1 MSSKVKKKK
10 GNKKTSQVRPFRFLE
25 KIAIADAAFEA
36 QARTLEELFVNCA
49 KATFDAMVDFK
60 TVTPNQVEKL
70 KLENKT
76 LEDLLFDWL
85 AELIYLKDLKAML
98 FKEFS
103 VKIYKNENYR
113 LEGEVKGEAIDQ
125 NKHELRADVKAV
137 TYHLFEVKKTN
148 RLWKA
153 KVILDI

>member
-1 MSSKVKKKK
+1 MSLKAKKKK
-10 GNKKTSQVRPFRFLE
+10 GKKKTSRVRPFKFLE

-36 QARTLEELFVNCA
+36 YGKTLEELFINCA
-49 KATFDAMVDFK
+49 KATFEAMVDLK
-60 TVTPNQVEKL
+60 TVTLEQTETV

-76 LEDLLFDWL
+76 VDDLLFDWL

-98 FKEFS
+98 FKKFS

>member
-1 MSSKVKKKK
+1 MNSKAKKKK
-10 GNKKTSQVRPFRFLE
+10 SKKKTRRIQPFRFLE

-36 QARTLEELFVNCA
+36 YGKTLEELFVNCA
-49 KATFDAMVDFK
+49 KATFEAMADLK
-60 TVTPNQVEKL
+60 TVTPDQVETV

-76 LEDLLFDWL
+76 VEDLLFDWL

-125 NKHELRADVKAV
+125 NKHEL
-137 TYHLFEVKKTN
+137 
-148 RLWKA
+148 
-153 KVILDI
+153 